1 MCLTLNYPDL
11 RKINLSTLQNK
22 KTRFSWK
29 LRNVRILIQ
38 TQTYITQRISFSL
51 ITHTNNKKT
60 FADSRIIVTVL
71 LCRGSPSFS
80 FPQTNIKRTAFIFP
94 SLTVLQRPALNPQS
108 YFSQISSYAPPPPP
122 PPPDF
127 FPLLFFFFFSSRR
140 WGVEE
145 SRIVVKI
152 SCM

>member
-29 LRNVRILIQ
+29 LRNVCILIQ

-80 FPQTNIKRTAFIFP
+80 FPQTNKAYSIHFP
-94 SLTVLQRPALNPQS
+94 LAYRFAQTSFKPSKVFFTNQLVCNPLPS
-108 YFSQISSYAPPPPP
+108 DSPPPP
-122 PPPDF
+122 
-127 FPLLFFFFFSSRR
+127 FFFSSGR

-145 SRIVVKI
+145 SRILVKI